1 MSKRRN
7 TSALGLP
14 PLWRERMR
22 SHRLERAHRRAIKQE
37 NYHSNGLNG
46 PRAVARR
53 QRQLAN
59 GQLHV

>member
-1 MSKRRN
+1 MRQRN

-14 PLWRERMR
+14 PLWRERMV

-37 NYHSNGLNG
+37 NYRSNGLNG

-53 QRQLAN
+53 QRQIAEGSLRP
-59 GQLHV
+59 